1 MKKIFKIIA
10 GFVIALL
17 LIFVAAF
24 YFTAELP
31 KTADKFFTAAK
42 NKNMELAYSYASD
55 GFKQVTSQEALES
68 FLQKNGFDQYKDS
81 SWNSRNVTNNTGK
94 LTGYILTDTDNK
106 LPLTIDFIKSQDGW
120 KIHALNKPPSGVQN
134 NNQTAQM
141 PSEKEL
147 VSLINKTMA
156 SFAQSISQKNMQLLR
171 DDSSSLFKKQVSLDE
186 FNKAYQS
193 FFKFEDKLLILD
205 KFSPQF
211 TQKSLI
217 NEDGVL
223 IIQGKYPTTPSALVF
238 VSKYVYE
245 GYGWKLLG
253 LNVNIK

>member
-1 MKKIFKIIA
+1 MKKIFKIIV
-10 GFVIALL
+10 GFLIALL

-24 YFTAELP
+24 YFTSELP
-31 KTADKFFTAAK
+31 KTADKFFTAVK
-42 NKNMELAYSYASD
+42 NKNMDQAYSYVSD
-55 GFKQVTSQEALES
+55 SFKEVTSQEALQV
-68 FLQKNGFDQYKDS
+68 FLHNNGFDSYQDA
-81 SWNSRNVTNNTGK
+81 SWNSRKVLNNTGK
-94 LTGYILTDTDNK
+94 LIGVVKTIAGK
-106 LPLTIDFIKSQDGW
+106 ELPLTIDFIKSLDGW
-120 KIHALNKPPSGVQN
+120 KVHAINKPPTGIQN

-141 PSEKEL
+141 PSEQEL

-156 SFAQSISQKNMQLLR
+156 SFALSVSQKSMQLLR

-211 TQKSLI
+211 TQKALI
-217 NEDGVL
+217 NEDGIL
-223 IIQGKYPTTPSALVF
+223 IVQGKYPTTPSALVF

-253 LNVNIK
+253 FNVNIK